1 MFKKVLISDD
11 LDSINHGIQAV
22 TESLNISSV
31 EQVQYCDDAYLKI
44 KKGIIDAS
52 PFELLITDLSFKSDH
67 RAQTYT
73 SGEALIKV
81 LSKEHPE
88 LCVIVYSIEDRPL
101 KVRYFFENYNIN
113 GFVCKSRKGMSELK
127 KAITEVYGGKYY
139 LSPQIQ
145 SSLNSKAD
153 LEIEEYDI
161 ELLRQL
167 AAGKSQDEI
176 SLEFKQQAI
185 SPSSLSSIEKR
196 LNKLRIQF
204 KANNAI
210 QLVAVAKDMGII

>member
-11 LDSINHGIQAV
+11 LDSINHGVQLV
-22 TESLNISSV
+22 TESLGISEV
-31 EQVQYCDDAYLKI
+31 TQVQYCDDAYLKI
-44 KKGIIDAS
+44 KKGIMDEA
-52 PFELLITDLSFKSDH
+52 PYELLITDLSFKSDH

-73 SGEALIKV
+73 SGEALIKI
-81 LSKEHPE
+81 LSREHPE
-88 LCVIVYSIEDRPL
+88 LRIIVYSIEDRPL
-101 KVRYFFENYNIN
+101 KVRYFFENYKIDA
-113 GFVCKSRKGMSELK
+113 FVCKSRKGMNELK
-127 KAITEVYGGKYY
+127 DAIRQVYNGKLY

-145 SSLNSKAD
+145 NSLNKQSH
-153 LEIEEYDI
+153 LEIEEYDV

-176 SLEFKQQAI
+176 SHEFKQQAI

-204 KANNAI
+204 KSNNAI
-210 QLVAVAKDMGII
+210 QLVAVAKDLGII

>member
-11 LDSINHGIQAV
+11 LDSVNHGVQAV
-22 TESLNISSV
+22 TTSLDIAEV

-44 KKGIIDAS
+44 KKGINDEA

-88 LCVIVYSIEDRPL
+88 LKIIVYSIEDRPL
-101 KVRYFFENYNIN
+101 KVRYFFDNYNIR
-113 GFVCKSRKGMSELK
+113 GFVCKSRRGMNELK
-127 KAITEVYGGKYY
+127 EAIKSVYAGRHY

-145 SSLNSKAD
+145 SSLNHQAD

-161 ELLRQL
+161 ELLRKL
-167 AAGKSQDEI
+167 AAGKSQEEI
-176 SLEFKQQAI
+176 SHEFKQHAI
-185 SPSSLSSIEKR
+185 APSSLSSIEKR

-204 KANNAI
+204 RANNAI
-210 QLVAVAKDMGII
+210 QLVAVAKDLGII

>member
-11 LDSINHGIQAV
+11 LDSVNHGVQAV
-22 TESLNISSV
+22 TNSLDIAEV
-31 EQVQYCDDAYLKI
+31 VQVQYCDDAYLKI
-44 KKGIIDAS
+44 KKGINDEA

-81 LSKEHPE
+81 LAKEHPE
-88 LCVIVYSIEDRPL
+88 LKVIIYSIEDRQL
-101 KVRYFFENYNIN
+101 KVRYFFEKYNIS
-113 GFVCKSRKGMSELK
+113 GFVCKSRRGMNELK
-127 KAITEVYGGKYY
+127 DAIKRVYAGRHY

-145 SSLNSKAD
+145 HSLNNQAD

-161 ELLRQL
+161 ELLRKL
-167 AAGKSQDEI
+167 AAGKSQEEI
-176 SLEFKQQAI
+176 SHEFKQHAI

-210 QLVAVAKDMGII
+210 QLVAVAKDLGII